1 MGNTQSNAQVD
12 PAHLRIYNTLLQV
25 QNIAKRQE
33 LLETLLAGPEY
44 IQSAK
49 RAGIYGDVLAYV
61 GYLRRGQTPL
71 APLPGEWSSQG
82 PHSGKATEWL
92 ERSSA
97 TPQGSSQPHS
107 GKATALQPLLSQPH
121 QQPQQRQPQNQ
132 LAYPGKKPQLDPV
145 KILGKQKNS
154 EKALSFFT
162 TCLRVLELQEEVAL
176 TEEALK
182 KAYKKKAIS
191 AHPDKGGSEEQF
203 ESITRA
209 YAYLTEILK
218 LVKGQRTKEGEQ
230 AALPAIDTVKG
241 QRNEASVGFQHA
253 EPVRLDPKNLNMETF
268 NRMFEQTRIPD
279 PDDDGYGDWLKNEEA
294 ATASSS
300 KFSGKFNRNVF
311 NKMFEDEARTR
322 AAGSRNDQQ
331 LSVLSPQALMMAP
344 SLGLEIGRDKPQ
356 TYTAPANAQLH
367 YTDLRHAY
375 TSGSTFSGEVSGV
388 SAAPRSLESY
398 KAARKNIEL
407 SDEERAA
414 IAQQEAA
421 MADAESR
428 RQIRAARENVV
439 ADDYFER
446 MKRLVIRDN

>member
-1 MGNTQSNAQVD
+1 MGNTQSSAQVD

-25 QNIAKRQE
+25 QNVAKRQE

-61 GYLRRGQTPL
+61 GYLRRGQTPI
-71 APLPGEWSSQG
+71 APLPG
-82 PHSGKATEWL
+82 EWL

-97 TPQGSSQPHS
+97 PQGHHS
-107 GKATALQPLLSQPH
+107 VVINT
-121 QQPQQRQPQNQ
+121 QQRQAQTQNQ

-154 EKALSFFT
+154 EKAISFFT

-241 QRNEASVGFQHA
+241 QRNEASTGFQHA

-294 ATASSS
+294 AASTSS
-300 KFSGKFNRNVF
+300 AKFGGKFNRNVF
-311 NKMFEDEARTR
+311 NKMFEEEARTR
-322 AAGSRNDQQ
+322 AVASRNDQQ
-331 LSVLSPQALMMAP
+331 LSVLSPQSLMMAP

-356 TYTAPANAQLH
+356 TYTAPTNAQLH
-367 YTDLRHAY
+367 YTDLRQAY

-388 SAAPRSLESY
+388 SAVPRSLESY
-398 KAARKNIEL
+398 KASRKNVEL
-407 SDEERAA
+407 SDEERAG

-421 MADAESR
+421 MAEAESR